1 MAQPNHHLQTVYPS
15 DYKTQTKLSGWIIH
29 KIMDQSQFD
38 KAKKKEEHN
47 KTSIQEKYVL
57 KKRLL
62 KIFKNKKK
70 KTIPHTL
77 HYTTLHIKLMVQQV
91 TSCSLM
97 AAPIMASSYFMT
109 HNN

>member
-70 KTIPHTL
+70 KTIPHYTTL
-77 HYTTLHIKLMVQQV
+77 HYTTHKAHGATSNKLLINGCTHYGKFILHD
-91 TSCSLM
+91 
-97 AAPIMASSYFMT
+97 P
-109 HNN
+109 